1 MAELKTLANPVPDT
15 VYLEGLQVETVIGAY
30 EWERSIRQTLWL
42 DLTLAFD
49 CRPAGISDDLT
60 KALDYDALS
69 KHIRAWAA
77 EQSFELI
84 ETFAEQLCTLIYDFA
99 GIRDIRLRIN
109 KRGAVADCAGVGIHI
124 RRTF

>member
-1 MAELKTLANPVPDT
+1 MAENRTVANPVSDT
-15 VYLEGLQVETVIGAY
+15 VFLEGLQVETVIGAY
-30 EWERSIRQTLWL
+30 EWERTIRQTLWL

-49 CRPAGISDDLT
+49 CRPAGTSDDLA

-84 ETFAEQLCTLIYDFA
+84 ETFAERLCTLIYEFA
-99 GIRDIRLRIN
+99 GIRDIQVRIN
-109 KRGAVADCAGVGIHI
+109 KRGAVADCAGVGIQI

>member
-1 MAELKTLANPVPDT
+1 MAENKTVANPVSDT
-15 VYLEGLQVETVIGAY
+15 VFLEGLQVETVIGAY
-30 EWERSIRQTLWL
+30 NWERTIRQTLWL

-49 CRPAGISDDLT
+49 CRPAGTSDDLA

-69 KHIRAWAA
+69 KHIRSWAA

-84 ETFAEQLCTLIYDFA
+84 ETFAEQLCTLIYEFA
-99 GIRDIRLRIN
+99 GIRDIQVRIN

>member
-1 MAELKTLANPVPDT
+1 MAEDKAVTSPVTDT
-15 VYLEGLQVETVIGAY
+15 VFLEGLQVETVIGAY
-30 EWERSIRQTLWL
+30 EWERTIRQTLWL

-49 CRPAGISDDLT
+49 CRPAGTSDDLA

-69 KHIRAWAA
+69 KHIRAWAS

-84 ETFAEQLCTLIYDFA
+84 ETFAEQLCTLIYEFA
-99 GIRDIRLRIN
+99 GIRDIQVRIN